1 MTNTNINFNKRKL
14 ESLKSSTKP
23 TWYYAQNFE
32 GLALVVRKKKKTY
45 YAHWSIPV
53 VDRLTG
59 NVKMVGKRRKL
70 GGFHIPLDEIRTK
83 IIRNQGNSKLILLR
97 LHLLF

>member
-23 TWYYAQNFE
+23 TWYYAKNFE
-32 GLALVVRKKKKTY
+32 GLALVVGKKKKTY

-53 VDRLTG
+53 VDKLTG
-59 NVKMVGKRRKL
+59 NIKMVGKRKKL
-70 GGFHIPLDEIRTK
+70 GGFHIPLDEITCADLQLPCNWRD
-83 IIRNQGNSKLILLR
+83 R
-97 LHLLF
+97 